1 MDIGYPVIIIAVLQ
15 WDINY
20 MGLDWTGLDGSG
32 LVNLYN
38 MNFPNILLPE
48 SIGIRGMRGMLTN
61 TEHAQCSCKLQSDAH

>member
-1 MDIGYPVIIIAVLQ
+1 MDIGYRVIIIAVLQ
-15 WDINY
+15 RDIIW
-20 MGLDWTGLDGSG
+20 DWTGLDGSG

-38 MNFPNILLPE
+38 MNFLNILLPE